1 MDQTCPLFVYF
12 RPFSLTIINIVQ
24 LTINEKECRWST
36 WDSNPGPQNGW
47 RRPSLAPFA
56 TGQR

>member
-24 LTINEKECRWST
+24 LTINEKGCSWST
-36 WDSNPGPQNGW
+36 WDSNPD
-47 RRPSLAPFA
+47 RRMDGADPLWPP
-56 TGQR
+56 

>member
-1 MDQTCPLFVYF
+1 MDQTRPLFVYF
-12 RPFSLTIINIVQ
+12 CPFSHTYINIVQ
-24 LTINEKECRWST
+24 LTINEKGCSWST

-47 RRPSLAPFA
+47 RRPPLAPLA